1 MKYPATTTIAT
12 AHRLAAFAACC
23 GLACAAAAAPPQ
35 PPSIEHTAQLMQ
47 QLRAGGYVLVVLH
60 GATERQ
66 DHQAL
71 SDTGRLNASGIG
83 KLLAS
88 EAVPVG
94 LVYAS
99 PVGSSAET
107 AERIALRVQGG
118 RWRVHKL
125 KELAPPPQART
136 QVLRSLTATEP
147 AFTTNTLVVTH
158 RANLLAAFGTRFANA
173 GPGEL
178 AVFKPTLKASGY
190 ELVSR
195 VPLPALAA
203 YHGAVRR
210 RSD

>member
-1 MKYPATTTIAT
+1 MKRPAIAI
-12 AHRLAAFAACC
+12 AHGLAAFAACWGFAC
-23 GLACAAAAAPPQ
+23 GAAAAPQ
-35 PPSIEHTAQLMQ
+35 QASSVEHTAQLMR
-47 QLRAGGYVLVVLH
+47 QLRAGGYVVVVLH
-60 GATERQ
+60 GATERHDRQ
-66 DHQAL
+66 LL

-83 KLLAS
+83 KLLAA
-88 EAVPVG
+88 ETVPVG

-118 RWRVHKL
+118 RWRVSKL

-136 QVLRSLTATEP
+136 QVLRSLAATQP
-147 AFTTNTLVVTH
+147 TPGTNTLVITH
-158 RANLLAAFGTRFANA
+158 RANLASAFGPRFAHA

-178 AVFKPTLKASGY
+178 AVFRPTITASGY

-195 VPLPALAA
+195 VPLPVLAA